1 VAYIELQRPTIEE
14 ALAEL
19 ASQGK
24 TRLVLSP
31 ALLFAA
37 GHAKQ
42 DIPQA
47 VATAKASHPQ
57 LQVRQARP
65 LECHEAVLELAAQ
78 RFAAAHGL
86 HSTDQ
91 RTALVLVGRGSSD
104 AGAIDHCRSFATSL
118 ATRVGVDQV
127 FTGFLAMA
135 EPSLAAA
142 LEQAAA
148 SGCQRIVV
156 QPHLLFHGEML
167 ESTRAAIAN
176 AAQAHPQMEWLL
188 ADNLGSDLL
197 APDGLAADHLTC
209 AIQARVAETCMG
221 L

>member
-1 VAYIELQRPTIEE
+1 VAYIELQRPSIEE

-19 ASQGK
+19 ASQGMP
-24 TRLVLSP
+24 RVVLSP

-78 RFAAAHGL
+78 RFTAAHFL
-86 HSTDQ
+86 HSTGQ

-104 AGAIDHCRSFATSL
+104 AGAINHCRTFATLL
-118 ATRVGVDQV
+118 ATRVGVDRV

-135 EPSLAAA
+135 EPALPTA

-176 AAQAHPQMEWLL
+176 AAQAHPQLSWLL
-188 ADNLGSDLL
+188 AENLGSDLL
-197 APDGLAADHLTC
+197 TTDGLAAHHLTS
-209 AIQARVAETCMG
+209 AIQARIAEAC
-221 L
+221 LDA